1 MVGLSTEESKRA
13 TQLRKYVSDVTD
25 RHSWAEVSLS
35 IMLLSTRFSPNNNN
49 TGQAR
54 LVWNRPWKD
63 ILMQGKYLKSKETL
77 ISMQNMLWYGC
88 KKIVWN
94 NFFTKHHN
102 RTIQFCNIYIFECQ
116 WNFGDD
122 GETEFKFN
130 SNSATL
136 VISTAREY
144 FLFRFTCRT
153 FIRTSSLHFFR
164 SLFNNCHPQLY
175 LRTKNLD
182 NHIAS
187 SKNRLLNIFLCNISR
202 VTFSL
207 IQFLCVIL

>member
-35 IMLLSTRFSPNNNN
+35 IMLLWTRLSPNNN

-54 LVWNRPWKD
+54 LVCNMKGYFDASIWNQR
-63 ILMQGKYLKSKETL
+63 
-77 ISMQNMLWYGC
+77 NHWYWC
-88 KKIVWN
+88 KICCDMDAKKLYAII
-94 NFFTKHHN
+94 FFTKHHN
-102 RTIQFCNIYIFECQ
+102 HTIQFCNIYIFECQ

-144 FLFRFTCRT
+144 Y
-153 FIRTSSLHFFR
+153 I
-164 SLFNNCHPQLY
+164 
-175 LRTKNLD
+175 LD
-182 NHIAS
+182 SHVEH
-187 SKNRLLNIFLCNISR
+187 L
-202 VTFSL
+202 
-207 IQFLCVIL
+207 

>member
-1 MVGLSTEESKRA
+1 MVRLSTEESKRA

-35 IMLLSTRFSPNNNN
+35 IMLLWTIMIQVKPDWFKTGHERIFWCKGSIWNQRKHWYRCKICCDMDARKLYEIIFS
-49 TGQAR
+49 
-54 LVWNRPWKD
+54 
-63 ILMQGKYLKSKETL
+63 
-77 ISMQNMLWYGC
+77 
-88 KKIVWN
+88 
-94 NFFTKHHN
+94 TKHHN

-153 FIRTSSLHFFR
+153 FIRTSRLDFFR

>member
-1 MVGLSTEESKRA
+1 
-13 TQLRKYVSDVTD
+13 
-25 RHSWAEVSLS
+25 
-35 IMLLSTRFSPNNNN
+35 
-49 TGQAR
+49 
-54 LVWNRPWKD
+54 
-63 ILMQGKYLKSKETL
+63 MQGKYLKSKETL

-175 LRTKNLD
+175 LRNKNLD

-187 SKNRLLNIFLCNISR
+187 SKNRLLNIFLCDISR